1 MLCRVVLHLAVQCS
15 AVLHPACVRHDLLCV
30 CHSVD
35 PAQQTAHWF
44 QMRLWTQAR
53 LMGCHA
59 AACMA
64 GADEA
69 EVLNFSFELVRLTR
83 RTHIEHIQTCCY
95 LPTLPTCSPHSEYQ
109 LDFVIL
115 ALLLHYHSQHMAVL
129 SHVYCQ
135 HMPSGHLQR

>member
-1 MLCRVVLHLAVQCS
+1 VSC
-15 AVLHPACVRHDLLCV
+15 PALL

-35 PAQQTAHWF
+35 PAQQTLHWF

-69 EVLNFSFELVRLTR
+69 EVLNFSFELVSLITNQTGQQD
-83 RTHIEHIQTCCY
+83 TH
-95 LPTLPTCSPHSEYQ
+95 
-109 LDFVIL
+109 L
-115 ALLLHYHSQHMAVL
+115 A
-129 SHVYCQ
+129 
-135 HMPSGHLQR
+135 P